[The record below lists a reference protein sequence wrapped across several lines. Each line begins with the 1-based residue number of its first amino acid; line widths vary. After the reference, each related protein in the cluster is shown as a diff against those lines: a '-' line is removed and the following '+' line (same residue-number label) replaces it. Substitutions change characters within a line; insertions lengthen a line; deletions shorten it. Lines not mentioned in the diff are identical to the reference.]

1 MRVYNKDSNIADLQV
16 ENGTF
21 FLLFDVTKTTGA
33 ASLPAFFGDLNLPT
47 SDTLKV
53 LYTSR
58 TGGQR
63 SLIPSLPVL
72 PLAIAGT
79 MGPQHIKCYFD
90 SNGNINRVVF
100 PVMIGAGGALT
111 LDNNSYLSVSTN
123 FGNLASTASGNEKSL
138 RIYAVDTVKSNF
150 AFMYESIHLN
160 ASSQKAID
168 LTNSNQLIL
177 SKEIL
182 DFQLLAKDTQ
192 YSVNWSEPEIEA
204 VSRAQNDLLAMF
216 GKDLV
221 TNRTIQGASV
231 ASNLG
236 FEAVEIASGGTYYN
250 AIGVSDFI
258 TAKVTSRYDDR
269 AYVLR
274 VVDTSVI

>member
-1 MRVYNKDSNIADLQV
+1 MRVANQNSNVADLQV

-21 FLLFDVTKTTGA
+21 FLLFDVTKTIA
-33 ASLPAFFGDLNLPT
+33 AANLPAFFGDLNLPS

-58 TGGQR
+58 SGGQR
-63 SLIPSLPVL
+63 TLIPSLPVL
-72 PLAIAGT
+72 PLSIAAT
-79 MGPQHIKCYFD
+79 MGPQHIKVYLD
-90 SNGNINRVVF
+90 GSGNINRVVF

-111 LDNNSYLSVSTN
+111 LDNNSYLSVSTS
-123 FGNLASTASGNEKSL
+123 FQGLAANSGDDKSL

-150 AFMYESIHLN
+150 AFIYESIHLN
-160 ASSQKAID
+160 ASSQKAVD

-182 DFQLLAKDTQ
+182 DFQLLSKETQ

-204 VSRAQNDLLAMF
+204 VARAQNDVLAMF
-216 GKDLV
+216 GTDLIA
-221 TNRTIQGASV
+221 TRTIQGASV
-231 ASNLG
+231 SVNLG
-236 FEAVEIASGGTYYN
+236 FEGVEIASGGTYYD
-250 AIGVSDFI
+250 AIGVTDFI
-258 TAKVTSRYDDR
+258 TAKVTAKYDDR
-269 AYVLR
+269 AYLLR

>member
-1 MRVYNKDSNIADLQV
+1 MRVYNQNSNIADLQV

-21 FLLFDVTKTTGA
+21 FLLFDVTKTTSVA
-33 ASLPAFFGDLNLPT
+33 NLPAFFGDLNLPT
-47 SDTLKV
+47 SDTIKV

-63 SLIPSLPVL
+63 TLIPSLPVL
-72 PLAIAGT
+72 PLAIAAT
-79 MGPQHIKCYFD
+79 MGPQHLKCYLD
-90 SNGNINRVVF
+90 SGGKITRVVF

-123 FGNLASTASGNEKSL
+123 FQGLATNTGNELSL

-168 LTNSNQLIL
+168 LTNSNQLIV
-177 SKEIL
+177 SKELL

-204 VSRAQNDLLAMF
+204 VARAQNDILAMF
-216 GKDLV
+216 GADLIA
-221 TNRTIQGASV
+221 TKTIQGSSV
-231 ASNLG
+231 SANLG
-236 FEAVEIASGGTYYN
+236 FEAVEIASGGAYYD
-250 AIGVSDFI
+250 AIGVTDFV
-258 TAKVTSRYDDR
+258 TAKITTRYDDR

-274 VVDTSVI
+274 VVDTAII